1 MLGKIESRRRRGW
14 QRMRWLDGI
23 TNSMDMSF
31 CKLQELVMDRET
43 WRAAVHGVTKSQT
56 LLSNWTEL
64 SDWSLQVYW
73 GCLGSYSSC
82 KRNSQTWGKGTIKDL
97 TSPVER
103 KDIGKRAA
111 QSWAGVWISYRQP
124 GFLGHRREV
133 GGVLMPTDFSL
144 CSSRAW
150 TEVLSLLNVGMV
162 TPCSQTCCAFTV
174 VAMLG
179 GGWLVEKPFMGEIIC
194 IASWEALKYAPCFQ
208 GGTQAW
214 GLSTRER
221 ADTRW
226 KGSSLLFF
234 MGE

>member
-1 MLGKIESRRRRGW
+1 
-14 QRMRWLDGI
+14 
-23 TNSMDMSF
+23 
-31 CKLQELVMDRET
+31 MDRET

-97 TSPVER
+97 TSPVEH

-179 GGWLVEKPFMGEIIC
+179 AGGVGGKAFHGRNHLYSFLGGTEICSLFPRRDTGMRSEHQRESRYKMERLKFALFYGWIILHC
-194 IASWEALKYAPCFQ
+194 IYAPHLFYPFISWW
-208 GGTQAW
+208 T
-214 GLSTRER
+214 SR
-221 ADTRW
+221 
-226 KGSSLLFF
+226 LLPCS
-234 MGE
+234 GYCK